1 PPSKE
6 FSDVNY
12 VIGTAGRPVRMTR
25 GPGELAGADAQ
36 AAAPAAAA
44 AAEDSEY
51 SSIYVRNMPLMK
63 PPYGT
68 ISAIGL
74 DKGEIVWQ
82 VPHGETPDI
91 VRNNPATKG
100 LNIPKTGQPESVGT
114 LVTKTLVIAGDPQ
127 VTTTAA
133 PPRG

>member
-44 AAEDSEY
+44 AAEESEY
-51 SSIYVRNMPLMK
+51 SSMYVRNMPLMK

-100 LNIPKTGQPESVGT
+100 LNIPRTGQPESVGT
-114 LVTKTLVIAGDPQ
+114 LDRKSVV
-127 VTTTAA
+127 
-133 PPRG
+133 